1 MKLLAKF
8 SLVFVAVFGTSGAL
22 AAYLSYRFLQNGAR
36 EEVLQQAR
44 LMMETMRSARNYTT
58 EQIKPLLQTHQ
69 LHGRVFLP
77 QTVPAYATTENF
89 NYLRKRYPDYL
100 YHEATL
106 NPTNPRDR
114 AVDWEADVI
123 NSFRNH
129 PANLELIGDR
139 NTPTGKFL
147 FLAQPIKA
155 GAPCLEC
162 HDEARTAPAAMVRR
176 YGTANGFGWKL
187 NEIVAAQIV
196 SVPYTVPV
204 RMADSAF
211 QVMVTYLV
219 GIFVVSLILLDLLL
233 LFLIVRP
240 VARLSAMAD
249 QISLGNLEVAELP
262 ISGKD
267 EISILAGSFNRMRH
281 SLIRALKM
289 LDGN

>member
-8 SLVFVAVFGTSGAL
+8 SLVFLVVFGTSGAA
-22 AAYLSYRFLQNGAR
+22 AAYLSYRFLQSGAR

-44 LMMETMRSARNYTT
+44 LMMEAMRSARNYTT

-77 QTVPAYATTENF
+77 QTVPAYAATENF
-89 NYLRKRYPDYL
+89 TYVRKRYPDYV

-123 NSFRNH
+123 NNFRNH
-129 PANLELIGDR
+129 PGGQEFIGDR
-139 NTPTGKFL
+139 IAPTGKVL

-155 GAPCLEC
+155 AAACLEC
-162 HDEARTAPAAMVRR
+162 HDTAERAPASMVRR
-176 YGTANGFGWKL
+176 YGSANGFGWKL
-187 NEIVAAQIV
+187 DEIVAAQIV

-204 RMADSAF
+204 RMADLAF
-211 QVMVTYLV
+211 RAMVAYLA

-240 VARLSAMAD
+240 VARLSTMAD

-262 ISGKD
+262 VTGHD
-267 EISILAGSFNRMRH
+267 EIAILAGSFNRMRR
-281 SLIRALKM
+281 SLVSALKM
-289 LDGN
+289 LEGS